1 MPPPPTVL
9 SVTYWNPGGRQSVTT
24 MLLVTL
30 FGPRFWSETVK
41 TTCWPVRRLVGLA
54 VFAIFKSAGS
64 NCTVAVITAL
74 AELFAALV
82 SGGVEPVSEAL
93 LVNVPALVA
102 SAVSARAYPLPTA
115 NDGMVQTPLFGLK
128 LVMPGT
134 PALLKLRPG
143 GNTSNTVMLEAE
155 LGPRLVMVMVKGTRP
170 PTKTE
175 LVPTVLVT
183 CKSTR
188 GCVTV
193 TTTPEELLAGFGSE
207 TLAPIIEA
215 VFVNVPPPVAVAKM
229 DRTAELPGY
238 NEPSVQTPVPGL

>member
-1 MPPPPTVL
+1 MERSTGCPRDAQPT
-9 SVTYWNPGGRQSVTT
+9 
-24 MLLVTL
+24 
-30 FGPRFWSETVK
+30 
-41 TTCWPVRRLVGLA
+41 LA
-54 VFAIFKSAGS
+54 
-64 NCTVAVITAL
+64 AVIMARSACGARPLTTAL
-74 AELFAALV
+74 AEWLAALV
-82 SGGVEPVSEAL
+82 SGGVEPVSEAV

-188 GCVTV
+188 GCATV

-207 TLAPIIEA
+207 TLA
-215 VFVNVPPPVAVAKM
+215 
-229 DRTAELPGY
+229 DRKSTRL
-238 NEPSVQTPVPGL
+238 N